1 MKKEIQEGEGN
12 MNKKQ
17 LEYTLQSLTMPDEM
31 AEEMAGKIKSG
42 THKSGISKGFRIS
55 RYSKTA
61 AAAIV
66 CVMLLTVGTT
76 AYAGYHVY
84 QIKNLR
90 VFFEEDISDMQIE
103 QVGKELEQ
111 IEGVSSSRFVSSD
124 EAWAE
129 FQAIYFDEEMMEEEE
144 FDKNPLI
151 DSYNYEVAVELTAN
165 TGEIRR
171 LIEGIEGVRKVSD
184 LTELE

>member
-90 VFFEEDISDMQIE
+90 VFFED
-103 QVGKELEQ
+103 
-111 IEGVSSSRFVSSD
+111 
-124 EAWAE
+124 
-129 FQAIYFDEEMMEEEE
+129 
-144 FDKNPLI
+144 
-151 DSYNYEVAVELTAN
+151 
-165 TGEIRR
+165 
-171 LIEGIEGVRKVSD
+171 RKSVV
-184 LTELE
+184 